1 MNQRLYERFQ
11 IQLDAKVM
19 DITNEGQSD
28 GGRLVDVSRGGMCV
42 ELAHPVELGNVV
54 RVDCSEGSF
63 FGQVMHATRNGSGF
77 RIGIDVFNVL
87 LGRSD
92 LSRLIERA
100 LAQKDKVRVGCTV

>member
-1 MNQRLYERFQ
+1 M
-11 IQLDAKVM
+11 
-19 DITNEGQSD
+19 
-28 GGRLVDVSRGGMCV
+28 
-42 ELAHPVELGNVV
+42 
-54 RVDCSEGSF
+54 GSTS
-63 FGQVMHATRNGSGF
+63 ATRNGSGF